1 MEIADKIKRDLSS
14 TQRLNSEDFNS
25 YLKTVLR
32 KEIAREEEE
41 SGSEEQARFNSLV
54 IVLLEA
60 AKNGLD
66 KSQLEATLGEL
77 MVTDETR

>member
-1 MEIADKIKRDLSS
+1 MELAEKIKKNLCATDKLSGEFS
-14 TQRLNSEDFNS
+14 G

-32 KEIAREEEE
+32 KEIVKPEEE
-41 SGSEEQARFNSLV
+41 SEGAHFNSLV

-66 KSQLEATLGEL
+66 KSQLDSTLLELGVMDEA
-77 MVTDETR
+77 R

>member
-1 MEIADKIKRDLSS
+1 MELADKIKRDLSS
-14 TQRLNSEDFNS
+14 TQRLNSVDLNS
-25 YLKTVLR
+25 YLKTVLK

-41 SGSEEQARFNSLV
+41 SGSEEGARFNSLV

-66 KSQLEATLGEL
+66 RTQLEATLGEL

>member
-1 MEIADKIKRDLSS
+1 MELAEKIKKNLCATDKLSVEFS
-14 TQRLNSEDFNS
+14 G

-32 KEIAREEEE
+32 KEIVKPEEE
-41 SGSEEQARFNSLV
+41 SGSEGAHFNSLV

-66 KSQLEATLGEL
+66 KSQLDSTLLELGVMDEA
-77 MVTDETR
+77 R

>member
-1 MEIADKIKRDLSS
+1 MQLADKIKRDLSA
-14 TQRLNSEDFNS
+14 TQRLNSEDLNS

-32 KEIAREEEE
+32 KEIAREKEE
-41 SGSEEQARFNSLV
+41 SGIDEQARFNSLV

-66 KSQLEATLGEL
+66 KSQLESTLAQL